1 MRIPRGADIQLK
13 TENDVLELH
22 VNAAITTKAQANDLI
37 ACIRQVSGALE
48 SERRNRRKSKAAPVA
63 EAA

>member
-13 TENDVLELH
+13 TENDALELH
-22 VNAAITTKAQANDLI
+22 VTAAITTKAQANDLI

-48 SERRNRRKSKAAPVA
+48 SEKRGPRKAKIA

>member
-13 TENDVLELH
+13 TENDVLELP
-22 VNAAITTKAQANDLI
+22 VTAAITTKAQAADLI
-37 ACIRQVSGALE
+37 SCIRQVSGALE
-48 SERRNRRKSKAAPVA
+48 SEKRRSRKKAAPVA

>member
-13 TENDVLELH
+13 TENDALELH
-22 VNAAITTKAQANDLI
+22 VTAAITTKAQANDLI

-48 SERRNRRKSKAAPVA
+48 SEKRGPRKPKIA